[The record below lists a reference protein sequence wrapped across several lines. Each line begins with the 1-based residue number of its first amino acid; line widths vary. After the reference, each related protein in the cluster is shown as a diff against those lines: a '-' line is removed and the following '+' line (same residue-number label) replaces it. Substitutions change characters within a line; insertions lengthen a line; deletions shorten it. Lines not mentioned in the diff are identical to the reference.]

1 VIYLERVVFVYK
13 YYLVF
18 SDDDDDNDL
27 VLLVNQ
33 SF

>member
-1 VIYLERVVFVYK
+1 MIYLERVVFVYK